1 MIHQSN
7 ISRSNPSV
15 GYTQTEEAI
24 KMNDQLKE
32 PSHQK
37 STLTRRE
44 FLGTSALATAAFTIV
59 PRHVL
64 GGPGYVPPSDKLNIA
79 CIGVGGQGRSDVFN
93 VSTENIVALCDVD
106 DEKIAGTLRRA
117 AEDATNPAYADM
129 LARATKYR
137 DFRVMLKTET
147 GIDALTVTTPD
158 HNHAV
163 IAMTAMQMG
172 KHVFCQKPLTH
183 TVHEAR
189 ALAKAAKEKNLVT
202 QMGNQGH
209 ASEEARLIN
218 EWIAAGAI
226 GDVTEV
232 HCWTNRPIWP
242 QGIKHPQEIPSVP
255 STMNWDV
262 WIGPAPF
269 RPYHPAFAP
278 FSWRGWCDFG
288 TGALGD
294 MGAHIIDHP
303 YWALN
308 LGLPETVQA
317 SSTAFN
323 GESYPVASVVRF
335 HFAARG
341 KMPPV
346 DLTWYDGGLMPRR
359 PEDLE
364 EGRIMGD
371 QDGGV
376 LYVGTK
382 GKLMHGC
389 YGKSPRL
396 IPETKMK
403 AFKFPAKTIP
413 RSPGIHAEW
422 IAAIKSGNGAQ
433 TTSNFEYA
441 AKLTETMLLGNIAV
455 RMASKNVI
463 LKYDGEKMS
472 FPNVPEADQYLTK
485 EYRPGWS
492 LSG

>member
-1 MIHQSN
+1 MKAQADTSQDQK
-7 ISRSNPSV
+7 
-15 GYTQTEEAI
+15 T
-24 KMNDQLKE
+24 KM
-32 PSHQK
+32 S
-37 STLTRRE
+37 RRE
-44 FLGTSALATAAFTIV
+44 FLGAAAAATAAFTIV

-64 GGPGYVPPSDKLNIA
+64 GGPGFVAPSDKLNLA
-79 CIGVGGQGRSDVFN
+79 CIGVGGQGRSDILN
-93 VSTENIVALCDVD
+93 VATENIVALCDVD
-106 DEKIAGTLRRA
+106 DERLARTVKRA
-117 AEDATNPAYADM
+117 LDDTGNQAFADM
-129 LARATKYR
+129 LGRATRYR
-137 DFRVMLKTET
+137 DYRVLLKTELN
-147 GIDALTVTTPD
+147 IDAVTVTTPD
-158 HNHAV
+158 HTHAV
-163 IAMTAMQMG
+163 IAMAAMNAG
-172 KHVFCQKPLTH
+172 KHVFVQKPLTH

-189 ALAKAAKEKNLVT
+189 ALAKAAKEKKIIT

-242 QGIKHPQEIPSVP
+242 QGVKFPQEIPSVP
-255 STMNWDV
+255 STLNWDV
-262 WIGPAPF
+262 WIGPAPY
-269 RPYHPAFAP
+269 RPYHPAIAP
-278 FSWRGWCDFG
+278 FAWRGWCDYG
-288 TGALGD
+288 CGALGD

-323 GESYPVASVVRF
+323 GESFPQASVVRF
-335 HFAARG
+335 HFGARG

-346 DLTWYDGGLMPRR
+346 DLIWYDGGLLPPR
-359 PEDLE
+359 PEELE
-364 EGRIMGD
+364 EGRLMGD

-403 AFKFPAKTIP
+403 AFKFPPKTIP

-441 AKLTETMLLGNIAV
+441 SKLTETMLLGNIAI
-455 RMASKNVI
+455 RMAGKNTI
-463 LKYDGEKMS
+463 LKYDGENMR
-472 FPNVPEADQYLTK
+472 FPNMPEADQYLTK

-492 LSG
+492 LT